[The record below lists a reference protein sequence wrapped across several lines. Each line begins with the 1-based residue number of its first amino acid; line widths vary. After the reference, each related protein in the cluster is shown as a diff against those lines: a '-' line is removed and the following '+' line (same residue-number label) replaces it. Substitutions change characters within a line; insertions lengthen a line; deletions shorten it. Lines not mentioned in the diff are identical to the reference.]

1 MYRNKKKYLDKLFY
15 WDVLIVSKKQQQ
27 QKKPDYGTLEHLK
40 MLVYLPF
47 LR

>member
-27 QKKPDYGTLEHLK
+27 QKKTIMAHLNI
-40 MLVYLPF
+40 
-47 LR
+47 

>member
-27 QKKPDYGTLEHLK
+27 KKNDYGTLEHLK